1 MKTALV
7 LCLAT
12 LARPLA
18 AQDTTSARAQ
28 DTSGVQVRNDSI
40 SLRFVDADLRGVV
53 QVLGGYLDR
62 PVMVSNLPGA
72 RVSLETPHPVPR
84 AELAHLL
91 DGLLQ
96 ANSLQLVADSSYYRI
111 APLSSAPPIAQGT
124 PGGSASEAGGPQL
137 FVIRLKHAAATAVA
151 STLKLLFG
159 TGGEFS
165 RGAAG
170 APTLSQELRRNIVPP
185 MQGPPPQAQAPPGAA
200 PRRTSSRRRTW
211 STPWARW

>member
-62 PVMVSNLPGA
+62 PAMVSNLPGA

-96 ANSLQLVADSSYYRI
+96 SNGLELVAEQAWEEEWHD
-111 APLSSAPPIAQGT
+111 PIVDDIVELTTERA
-124 PGGSASEAGGPQL
+124 
-137 FVIRLKHAAATAVA
+137 
-151 STLKLLFG
+151 
-159 TGGEFS
+159 
-165 RGAAG
+165 RGLG
-170 APTLSQELRRNIVPP
+170 YEVEY
-185 MQGPPPQAQAPPGAA
+185 
-200 PRRTSSRRRTW
+200 
-211 STPWARW
+211 